1 MNAATFF
8 YRLFFTR
15 DDDLDVLQVLFIMV
29 VLATLAC
36 VWRVVQPGA
45 TDSVVASG
53 MVTLRWMV
61 GLLAVT
67 AVPKWMT
74 PMITAVLVSRAGQ
87 AAMTAQESHNYG
99 NLWTDNETG
108 DSAPVRN
115 YRE

>member
-1 MNAATFF
+1 MKFTTFC

-15 DDDLDVLQVLFIMV
+15 DDDLDVLQVLFIVV
-29 VLATLAC
+29 VLATLGV

-45 TDSVVASG
+45 SDSVVASG

-61 GLLAVT
+61 GLLAIT

-74 PMITAVLVSRAGQ
+74 PLITSVLLSK
-87 AAMTAQESHNYG
+87 TAQVAMRADVENGGDCFS
-99 NLWTDNETG
+99 DNETG
-108 DSAPVRN
+108 DSRRIRD